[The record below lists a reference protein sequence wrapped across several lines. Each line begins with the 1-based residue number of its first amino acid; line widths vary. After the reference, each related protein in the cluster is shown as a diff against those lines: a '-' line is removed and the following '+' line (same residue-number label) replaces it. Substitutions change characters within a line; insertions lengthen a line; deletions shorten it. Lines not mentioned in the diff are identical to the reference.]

1 MSETRKKQHN
11 ATQQSKTS
19 TQLKNYLKKTD
30 LQAYQSNMSI

>member
-11 ATQQSKTS
+11 SQRHLHSLKTI
-19 TQLKNYLKKTD
+19 KKTD